1 MATAAPGTP
10 PAGIDFGRAF
20 MYVSE
25 DPDWLKKILIGG
37 VFFLACC
44 VLVGV
49 PFVLGY
55 FSRTLRNVVAGAAR
69 PLPEWD
75 DLGGLFEEGL
85 RLTVVY
91 LLYGLGVAVVLGV
104 VGGVLLL
111 PLIVGSSSGRP
122 HDAIGAL
129 GALGI
134 AGLYGVGM
142 LVSLALAVYLPA
154 ALLRSALRG
163 TIGDGFAWREI
174 VGFIRENPANYA
186 LTILAYLLASFV
198 SQLGVLLCCVG
209 IFPAAFW
216 VYLVLASALGQTARL
231 SRVPA

>member
-1 MATAAPGTP
+1 MATAAPGAP

-20 MYVSE
+20 TYVGE
-25 DPDWLKKILIGG
+25 DPEWLKKILIGG
-37 VFFLACC
+37 AFFLACS

-55 FSRTLRNVVAGAAR
+55 FSRTLRNVVADAAR

-85 RLTVVY
+85 RLTAVY

-104 VGGVLLL
+104 VAGVVLL
-111 PLIVGSSSGRP
+111 PLLVGSSSGQ
-122 HDAIGAL
+122 HDVLTAL

-134 AGLYGVGM
+134 AALYGIGM
-142 LVSLALAVYLPA
+142 LVSLALAIYLPA
-154 ALLRSALRG
+154 ALARTALSG
-163 TIGDGFAWREI
+163 SIGDGFAWREI
-174 VGFIRENPANYA
+174 IGFIRENPANYA
-186 LTILAYLLASFV
+186 LTILAYLLASLV
-198 SQLGVLLCCVG
+198 GQLGILLCCVG

-216 VYLVLASALGQTARL
+216 AYMVLASALGQTARL
-231 SRVPA
+231 SRVAA